1 MEGASRRVLATVL
14 GLGLLTTAAWAE
26 LGSDEYGGRGSSL
39 SEEQRA
45 QLRAEIAADR
55 QREAER
61 AHELERAQAAEEVRR
76 QAALA
81 ESRARLPMG
90 AVLAETHCT
99 ACHAPEVLAAARHTW
114 LGWHL
119 TALRM
124 SYLNGAR
131 IPLGDLGAIAA
142 HLSRTQGAAP
152 MRALVEYG
160 LAVSLVLLSW
170 ASGSYGLRL
179 WRRARGAN
187 TPGG

>member
-1 MEGASRRVLATVL
+1 LEGASRRALAAAL
-14 GLGLLTTAAWAE
+14 ALGLLTTAAWAE

-45 QLRAEIAADR
+45 RLRAEIEADR
-55 QREAER
+55 QREVER
-61 AHELERAQAAEEVRR
+61 ALALERAQAAAEARR

-81 ESRARLPMG
+81 EARARLPPA

-124 SYLNGAR
+124 RYLNGAR
-131 IPLGDLGAIAA
+131 IPFRDLGAIAA
-142 HLSRTQGAAP
+142 HLSRTQGASTL
-152 MRALVEYG
+152 RALVEYG
-160 LAVSLVLLSW
+160 LVVSLVLLGW
-170 ASGSYGLRL
+170 VSGAYGLRL
-179 WRRARGAN
+179 WRRARGAD
-187 TPGG
+187 TAGG